1 MSTKYEAGVKLNE
14 NTDNNCKK
22 ENKSGKNFKLE
33 INTIK
38 EETGK
43 KKIIETE
50 TYSNTA
56 DLLKENKENETVN
69 PSNTKE
75 DKPKTEVNENPNII
89 FYTPND
95 NENKQKYEDKKSNIK
110 EKNINTY
117 ISNTF
122 YIPTS
127 GIAHEVR
134 LTRKITVDI
143 YISIKEEKEKENQKQ
158 KQKEKPIFSVSID
171 DMIDEDIE
179 NMNQDTRDKTDED
192 TKEEEEKKNESDK
205 PKFLI
210 PIKAIQTE
218 KEKKIKIQREK
229 LLKEKNKMINNK
241 NIENLKRDLNSNTN
255 TITNNGLF
263 FNFNNNTPPLTN
275 NMAGMNNNNIYNI
288 INSNNI
294 GVYNKRLAQLNEQ
307 KKLFLQLKEIGI
319 SALTNIQ
326 NINHYLLNQFVNNNL
341 NINNVYNTNQCF
353 PFNNN
358 INNMNNM
365 NNMNYMNNM
374 NNMNN
379 MNYFNNINYLGNPLL
394 RNYFPNQNFMNNNMS
409 NIYTMNNLNNYKNYN
424 MLNNIN
430 NINNINNLN
439 NQNYTITFKSKTKD
453 PTIEKVSKIKVTTY
467 LKDNSKKVENNE
479 VVKKE
484 KRPKNIIDLDS
495 ILSGEETRT
504 VVRLNPIPPNY
515 SSFDVCKLLD
525 KYLQIES
532 GKNQRIYKA
541 LYTPLCKIIGKNLG
555 YCFVMMVKPKY
566 VIDFYNTFYGKSFGK
581 KKCKKPCN
589 VIWADKQG
597 EEFLKATEDD
607 PIRKPIIFKDIKT
620 D

>member
-1 MSTKYEAGVKLNE
+1 MSNKYEAGVKLNE
-14 NTDNNCKK
+14 NTDNNCQK

-33 INTIK
+33 IKTIK
-38 EETGK
+38 KEAKEK
-43 KKIIETE
+43 EAIETE

-69 PSNTKE
+69 PSNSKK
-75 DKPKTEVNENPNII
+75 DNPKTKVNENPNII
-89 FYTPND
+89 IYTPKD
-95 NENKQKYEDKKSNIK
+95 NENQQKYEDKKTNI
-110 EKNINTY
+110 EEININITNNFY
-117 ISNTF
+117 ISTF
-122 YIPTS
+122 
-127 GIAHEVR
+127 GIFHEIR
-134 LTRKITVDI
+134 LKGNIIVDNH
-143 YISIKEEKEKENQKQ
+143 ISITEEKEKENQKQ
-158 KQKEKPIFSVSID
+158 NKKEKPTIPVPID
-171 DMIDEDIE
+171 IIMDEDIE
-179 NMNQDTRDKTDED
+179 NANLDTRDKTDED
-192 TKEEEEKKNESDK
+192 SKEEEKKNESDK

-218 KEKKIKIQREK
+218 KMKKIKIQKEK
-229 LLKEKNKMINNK
+229 LLKEKNKMNNNK

-288 INSNNI
+288 INSNNNI
-294 GVYNKRLAQLNEQ
+294 GVYNKKLAQLNEQ
-307 KKLFLQLKEIGI
+307 KRLFQQLKEIGI
-319 SALTNIQ
+319 SALSNIQ

-341 NINNVYNTNQCF
+341 NINNVYNTNQSF
-353 PFNNN
+353 PFN
-358 INNMNNM
+358 NNMNNM

-379 MNYFNNINYLGNPLL
+379 MNYYNNINYLGNPFL
-394 RNYFPNQNFMNNNMS
+394 RNYFPNQNFMNNNIS

-430 NINNINNLN
+430 NINNLN
-439 NQNYTITFKSKTKD
+439 NQKYTITFKSKTND
-453 PTIEKVSKIKVTTY
+453 PGIEKVSKIQVTTY

-566 VIDFYNTFYGKSFGK
+566 VIDFYKTFYGKSFGK